1 MPIYGEG
8 EKVSEIPIPLAN
20 YVHLIRNHASPY
32 YEIGAFLMQDMA
44 TRYHE
49 FGNSSGIIY
58 AINPRIVHE
67 EIRKNMKSEKLTT
80 VNVCRTILAL
90 LYGAKL
96 NEKRDFFVTTTSGG
110 RRNYHVNVNSRTLN
124 LMAAMF

>member
-1 MPIYGEG
+1 M
-8 EKVSEIPIPLAN
+8 SEISIPLAN
-20 YVHLIRNHASPY
+20 YVHLIRSHTSPY
-32 YEIGAFLMQDMA
+32 YEIGEFLMQDMA

-49 FGNSSGIIY
+49 LGNGSGIVY

-67 EIRKNMKSEKLTT
+67 KIRKNVKSEKLTT

-110 RRNYHVNVNSRTLN
+110 RRNYHVNVNGRTLT
-124 LMAAMF
+124 LMATMF